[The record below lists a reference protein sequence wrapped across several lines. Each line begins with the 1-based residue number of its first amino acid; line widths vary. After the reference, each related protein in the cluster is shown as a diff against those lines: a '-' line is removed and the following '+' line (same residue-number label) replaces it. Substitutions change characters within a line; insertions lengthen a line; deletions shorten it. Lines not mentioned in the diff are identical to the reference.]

1 VTLWAVAAAVLALNL
16 PFGYWR
22 QGVRKFSLAWFV
34 AVHAPVPIVA
44 ILRAASGLGFQWSTL
59 PVMLAAYFL
68 GQFLGGWLR
77 ARRERAPAATPTRS
91 SRAASSSR
99 RWRRRRP
106 PRSG

>member
-1 VTLWAVAAAVLALNL
+1 MVTLWAVAAAVLVLNL

-22 QGVRKFSLAWFV
+22 QGVRKFSFAWFL

-44 ILRAASGLGFQWSTL
+44 VLRAASGLGFQWSTL

-77 ARRERAPAATPTRS
+77 ARRAATPTRS